1 MPYQTEIINL
11 ILSIIAG
18 FLPAIFWLWFWL
30 REDKQNPEPKKMLL
44 KTFFFGA
51 LMVFLAAMI
60 QKSLDDASFF
70 KEASQKISLLVHS
83 GFSLKDIWDENL
95 IKILFLAF
103 FVWAFIEEI
112 LKFLAAKIAAFDS
125 KYFDEPIDAMIYLI
139 TASLGFAAMEN
150 TLNFLTDFQYPA
162 ILITGNL
169 RFLGATL
176 VHAVSSAIVGG
187 FIALNFCKTPEK
199 REMSIWLGLFFATL
213 LHALFN
219 LFIIITSG
227 SGQYFLTYISLW
239 VIAVFLIWFFEKV
252 KVITCSNN

>member
-1 MPYQTEIINL
+1 MPYQAEIINL
-11 ILSIIAG
+11 VLSVIAG

-30 REDKQNPEPKKMLL
+30 KQDKKKPEPKRILL

-51 LMVFLAAMI
+51 VMVFLATMI
-60 QKSLDDASFF
+60 QKSLNDVSFF
-70 KEASQKISLLVHS
+70 QKAGQKISLIISS
-83 GFSLKDIWDENL
+83 GFSLKDIQDESL

-103 FVWAFIEEI
+103 FVWALIEEV

-125 KYFDEPIDAMIYLI
+125 QYFDEPIDAMIYLI
-139 TASLGFAAMEN
+139 TAALGFAAMEN
-150 TLNFLTDFQYPA
+150 TLHFFTDFHYPA

-187 FIALNFCKTPEK
+187 FIALNFCKSPEK
-199 REMSIWLGLFFATL
+199 REAFVWLGLFFATL
-213 LHALFN
+213 LHTLFN

-227 SGQYFLTYISLW
+227 SGQYFLTYLSLW